1 MNIHNDKALVSN
13 INVIEAEV
21 VEQLEPIQV
30 TGVLQFVIPTPTE
43 AMHMMHKSLVGI
55 QRTLDTHTDHL
66 ETISNRV
73 MHDIESID
81 SLEIL
86 YDIRKMLNK
95 RIQIQAV
102 EVSFMKV
109 NDMAQNL
116 SVSKSFLE
124 KNMGEIF
131 VEGTHYTRAVDARL
145 VRWNVEQ
152 MHKWVKGEDRDETNK
167 QLLSKLLD

>member
-1 MNIHNDKALVSN
+1 MENKIV
-13 INVIEAEV
+13 EAEV
-21 VEQLEPIQV
+21 LHELEPIQV
-30 TGVLQFVIPTPTE
+30 TGVLQFIIPTPTE
-43 AMHMMHKSLVGI
+43 AIHMMHKSLIGI
-55 QRTLDTHTDHL
+55 QSTLLTHTEQLSDIKL
-66 ETISNRV
+66 RV
-73 MHDIESID
+73 VNEINSIN
-81 SLEIL
+81 SFEVLYEIR
-86 YDIRKMLNK
+86 DKLNK
-95 RIQIQAV
+95 RIHLQTV

-152 MHKWVKGEDRDETNK
+152 MHKWLKGEDRDETDK

>member
-1 MNIHNDKALVSN
+1 MKNKIV
-13 INVIEAEV
+13 EAEV
-21 VEQLEPIQV
+21 IHQLEPIQV
-30 TGVLQFVIPTPTE
+30 TGVLKVIIPTPTE
-43 AMHMMHKSLVGI
+43 AMHNMMYKSLVGI
-55 QRTLDTHTDHL
+55 QSTLLTHTEQLSDIKL
-66 ETISNRV
+66 RV
-73 MHDIESID
+73 VN
-81 SLEIL
+81 EIR
-86 YDIRKMLNK
+86 DKLNK
-95 RIQIQAV
+95 RIHLQAA

-152 MHKWVKGEDRDETNK
+152 MHKWLKGEDRDEKDK